1 MNNENNTPL
10 TPISERPDTS
20 SSRGEQSKSWQTAL
34 PWFAGGSAFALVAAY
49 AWVFRAHPFGVDP
62 SKWGEFGDYFGGLL
76 NPTISLLTL
85 VVAISVWRLQSTE
98 LTETRA
104 ALTKQSVRQT
114 FFDLL
119 QQHRELVNQVQLR
132 TNNGFAGKELL
143 DPNYSGRAAFSTVV
157 RVLNVP
163 TASSISSKSMDE
175 WSRDHNFTYA
185 SEGSF
190 RSQLL
195 FSCWYEGENCGFGDI
210 DHMNDF
216 FPMSLEMSFG
226 HVFRSIFQTLKFAYS
241 APGLNARER
250 QDLVNYLRAQMTEDE
265 FVLYAL
271 SSLTAIGEKSRA
283 ISIVFDFFENRMN
296 TVDWASP
303 MQRLLSGNTENIE
316 FARKLG
322 FEKVS

>member
-1 MNNENNTPL
+1 M
-10 TPISERPDTS
+10 SERIDAPTS
-20 SSRGEQSKSWQTAL
+20 EREQSRSWQNSL
-34 PWFAGGSAFALVAAY
+34 PWLAGGSAVALVLTY
-49 AWVFRAHPFGVDP
+49 AWVFRAHPFGIDP
-62 SKWGEFGDYFGGLL
+62 SRWGQFGDYFGGLL

-104 ALTKQSVRQT
+104 ALTRQSVRQT

-132 TNNGFAGKELL
+132 TSNRFAGDELL
-143 DPNYSGRAAFSTVV
+143 DPSYSGRAAFSTVV
-157 RVLNVP
+157 RMLRVANP
-163 TASSISSKSMDE
+163 SSVSTHSMNE
-175 WSRDHNFTYA
+175 WSRDHNFICA

-210 DHMNDF
+210 DHMNGI

-226 HVFRSIFQTLKFAYS
+226 HVFRSVFQTLKYAHS

-271 SSLTAIGEKSRA
+271 SSLTSIGEKSRA

-303 MQRLLSGNTENIE
+303 MQRLLSSSTENLE